1 MKKMGKKIIT
11 GILITTMAVMT
22 VACGNQT
29 EPEATTEDITVKVST
44 EADKEMT
51 SDPAIISI
59 EQESFNVAFYLE
71 AGESKSLAVDTDYEG
86 KLEYTSSDDSVATID
101 ENGKVTA
108 VKNGT
113 ATMTVTAG
121 DSKRTVNVIVRT
133 LVAEEEPEEET
144 DSTEQTQ
151 TVSNEANTTANT
163 TGKGSQSTGGNTT
176 ANAGAGTSS
185 GNNTT
190 SGNNATS
197 GTVTGSGNTTPSAPT
212 TTEASNPGY
221 NPADYYLD
229 WYYIQDQVNARLLAD
244 YPNAIIARGITYN
257 GVYYESG
264 WDAGDDYDG
273 TPGAWTTQA
282 KIEDY
287 YRSIKGRLD
296 ATNTPSDTYMA
307 IGMFVESIT
316 VEPDGSRRIYIT
328 CYH

>member
-1 MKKMGKKIIT
+1 MRMGKKIIT

-22 VACGNQT
+22 VGCGSQT
-29 EPEATTEDITVKVST
+29 EPEDTTEDIVAKVST
-44 EADKEMT
+44 EADKEVVSNPVT
-51 SDPAIISI
+51 ISI
-59 EQESFNVAFYLE
+59 EQERFNVAFYLE

-121 DSKRTVNVIVRT
+121 ESKRTVNVIVRT

-151 TVSNEANTTANT
+151 TVSNESGITANT
-163 TGKGSQSTGGNTT
+163 TGKGSQSTGNSTT
-176 ANAGAGTSS
+176 ANAGAGTST

-190 SGNNATS
+190 SGNNAAS
-197 GTVTGSGNTTPSAPT
+197 GTVTGSGNTTSAET
-212 TTEASNPGY
+212 TTEAAFNPE
-221 NPADYYLD
+221 DYYLD
-229 WYYIQDQVNARLLAD
+229 WYYIQDQVNARLKAD

-264 WDAGDDYDG
+264 WFAGDYVDG
-273 TPGAWTTQA
+273 VEWTHWNNESM
-282 KIEDY
+282 IENIY
-287 YRSIKGRLD
+287 SSIKHDLD
-296 ATNTPSDTYMA
+296 AQGVPSDAYMA
-307 IGMFVESIT
+307 IGMFIDKIT
-316 VEPDGSRRIYIT
+316 VESDGSRRTYFT
-328 CYH
+328 CYR